1 MKEVLVKPLYTE
13 KSVKMLSARKY
24 GFEVSWSSNK
34 IEIANAIEKKFGV
47 NVISVNTIKNRGKVK
62 TSFRKTGRFT
72 GKTPRFKKAYVTLKQ
87 GDKIELFEQ
96 A

>member
-1 MKEVLVKPLYTE
+1 MKEVLIKPLYTE
-13 KSVKMLSARKY
+13 KSVKMLSGAKY
-24 GFEVSWSSNK
+24 GFEVTWDANK
-34 IEIANAIEKKFGV
+34 IEIAKAVEKKFGV
-47 NVISVNTIKNRGKVK
+47 TVTSVNTVKYEGKLR
-62 TSFRKTGRFT
+62 TSFRTSGRFT

>member
-24 GFEVSWSSNK
+24 GFEVSWTSNK

>member
-13 KSVKMLSARKY
+13 KSVKMLSGTKY
-24 GFEVSWSSNK
+24 GFEVAWDANK
-34 IEIANAIEKKFGV
+34 IEISKAVEKKFGV
-47 NVISVNTIKNRGKVK
+47 SVISVNTVKYRGKIK
-62 TSFRKTGRFT
+62 SSFRKSGRFT